1 MAKNDDAEEKS
12 LPPSRVK
19 LDRLRRE
26 GQVPRSKELPVAV
39 SLIAIAL
46 YLAWALGGIVGDFAR
61 VFDLIFQALQPAG
74 ARARP
79 DLHAVSLK
87 EMGETLLGIIWP
99 PLLLGLAVVFAASI
113 VDAQGLPASMKHMR
127 IDFTRLNPVAGIR
140 KLFSLSSLTEF
151 LKGVVKLALLAV
163 AGAGVLLYFLNAIF
177 WAPLCGEACSLSVA
191 AHLVGA
197 IAIIAGAIILLV
209 ALVDIRLSRA
219 LFRREHRMTK
229 TEARR
234 EHKETQ
240 GDPHMK
246 SARRQVG
253 AEMRNAPPRRQGPV
267 DKETAGD

>member
-26 GQVPRSKELPVAV
+26 GQVARSKELPVAV
-39 SLIAIAL
+39 SVVAIAL
-46 YLAWALGGIVGDFAR
+46 YLSWALGSVIRDFAH
-61 VFDLIFQALQPAG
+61 VFDLGFQALQSAE

-79 DLHAVSLK
+79 ELQAASLR
-87 EMGETLLGIIWP
+87 EMGQTLLGIVWP
-99 PLLLGLAVVFAASI
+99 PLLLGLAVVFVVSI
-113 VDAQGLPASMKHMR
+113 IDAQGLPASMKHMR
-127 IDFTRLNPVAGIR
+127 IDFSRLNPAEGFK
-140 KLFSLSSLTEF
+140 KLFSLSSLVEF
-151 LKGVVKLALLAV
+151 LKGAIKLALLV
-163 AGAGVLLYFLNAIF
+163 VTGTGVLLYFLNAIF
-177 WAPLCGEACSLSVA
+177 WSPVCGEACSLSVA
-191 AHLVGA
+191 VHLVGT
-197 IAIIAGAIILLV
+197 IAIIAAGIMLL
-209 ALVDIRLSRA
+209 AAFVDIRISRA

-253 AEMRNAPPRRQGPV
+253 AEMRNAPPRRQGP
-267 DKETAGD
+267 AGG